1 MSILIS
7 EKQTCSA
14 QETIDRVIG
23 DCVRNELASM
33 LSRAGK
39 LTPEFVKEISTVDYK
54 VGISDQLYKE
64 LQESKAVTDPI
75 KVIKKTR
82 KVSDKP
88 RKVSDKP
95 RKVREAKKP
104 LTSCIF
110 FSMEKRVEVKQEF
123 PDMKE
128 KQTRKRSFGTSKGVK
143 RPVSSYMFFS
153 KDKLPEIKNAN
164 PQITLKELYSELG
177 RLWREVFNTEK
188 IREKWVKLAEVD
200 RKRYYDE
207 KEKASS
213 EDE

>member
-1 MSILIS
+1 M
-7 EKQTCSA
+7 EKQ
-14 QETIDRVIG
+14 
-23 DCVRNELASM
+23 
-33 LSRAGK
+33 
-39 LTPEFVKEISTVDYK
+39 
-54 VGISDQLYKE
+54 
-64 LQESKAVTDPI
+64 
-75 KVIKKTR
+75 
-82 KVSDKP
+82 
-88 RKVSDKP
+88 
-95 RKVREAKKP
+95 
-104 LTSCIF
+104 
-110 FSMEKRVEVKQEF
+110 VEVKQEF

-213 EDE
+213 DDE